1 MATTQL
7 ALENYNVPRT
17 GGTMR
22 RPPVVRSATGFSGRR
37 FCRIY
42 PDGKGW
48 ALQLMDVGWAAN
60 EDEYLV
66 RFASLSAA
74 ISYAVRN
81 DYSYRVVHAQPS
93 IHSLEQRIDNEGRR
107 AGRSV

>member
-1 MATTQL
+1 MAAAQL
-7 ALENYNVPRT
+7 AYNVPQAD
-17 GGTMR
+17 GSMR

-37 FCRIY
+37 FCKIF
-42 PDGKGW
+42 PNGKGW

-81 DYSYRVVHAQPS
+81 DYSYRVVHPQPGN
-93 IHSLEQRIDNEGRR
+93 LYAAAAERQPGTPRP
-107 AGRSV
+107 

>member
-1 MATTQL
+1 
-7 ALENYNVPRT
+7 
-17 GGTMR
+17 MR

-37 FCRIY
+37 FCKIY
-42 PDGKGW
+42 PDVNGW
-48 ALQLMDVGWAAN
+48 ALQLMDIGWSAN
-60 EDEYLV
+60 EDEYLLH
-66 RFASLSAA
+66 FASLSAA